1 MYGGKLTIIPL
12 PLSIFRKMVE
22 DSYKAGF
29 TPNPEHVRLFFE
41 TSNQYAQTCQS
52 EVDWY
57 EKMKEKA
64 LHWLE

>member
-1 MYGGKLTIIPL
+1 MYGGKSTIIPL
-12 PLSIFRKMVE
+12 PLIVFRKMME
-22 DSYKAGF
+22 DSYKADY
-29 TPNPEHVRLFFE
+29 TPNPEHVRSFFE
-41 TSNQYAQTCQS
+41 TSNEYAKKCSS

>member
-1 MYGGKLTIIPL
+1 
-12 PLSIFRKMVE
+12 MVE